1 MGSIVMIALAG
12 AIIVVTMLI
21 RSGFRRIGVPSLV
34 GFIVLG
40 LLIRIADMQLEFI
53 TEGLS
58 SVFDF
63 LATVGIVFLLFRVG
77 LEANLAGLRRQ
88 IKPASVIWAGGV
100 FLNGVLGYVVANSLL
115 GLPLVQSLFVA
126 VALTATSVAISVGV
140 WQEAKALK
148 SRIGQLL
155 VDVAELDDI
164 SGIILMA
171 VLFAIAPVLQ
181 EGIVPGLPS
190 VLGKT
195 AGLAIAKFIGF
206 GALCLLF
213 SRFVERHVTAL
224 FKKLEARPGQTVV
237 LAGFGLLIASV
248 AGLLGFSVA
257 IGAFF
262 AGLTFSR
269 DPEAVRLD
277 TPFSI
282 LYDFFAPFF
291 FIGVGLSMDPSAL
304 GGAVLMGLALLVVA
318 VTAKIVGHGL
328 PALIT
333 TTWAGA
339 VVIGV
344 SMIPRAEITM
354 VIMHTG
360 LRMGEWAVPDD
371 VFSAMVLV
379 SLGTAILSPL
389 LVQQLLRRWPQA
401 KKAKA

>member
-1 MGSIVMIALAG
+1 MVMIALLG
-12 AIIVVTMLI
+12 AIIVITILL
-21 RSGFRRIGVPSLV
+21 RSGFQRIGIPSLV
-34 GFIVLG
+34 GFLALG
-40 LLIRIADMQLEFI
+40 LVMRVGDMHLGFI
-53 TEGLS
+53 TGG
-58 SVFDF
+58 VQGIFDF
-63 LATVGIVFLLFRVG
+63 LATVGIVFLLFRIG

-88 IKPASVIWAGGV
+88 MKSASVIWAGGV
-100 FLNGVLGYVVANSLL
+100 IANGVLGYVVATFLL

-140 WQEAKALK
+140 WEEAKALK
-148 SRIGQLL
+148 SRMGQLL
-155 VDVAELDDI
+155 VDAAELDDI

-181 EGIVPGLPS
+181 EGVVPGLPS

-213 SRFVERHVTAL
+213 AHFAERHVTA
-224 FKKLEARPGQTVV
+224 FFRKLEARPGQTVV
-237 LAGFGLLIASV
+237 LAGFGLAIASI

-257 IGAFF
+257 LGAFF
-262 AGLTFSR
+262 AGLSFSR
-269 DPEAVRLD
+269 DPDAVKLD

-291 FIGVGLSMDPSAL
+291 FIGVGLSINPSAL
-304 GGAVLMGLALLVVA
+304 GGAMAMGFALLAVA
-318 VTAKIVGHGL
+318 VAAKMVGHGL
-328 PALIT
+328 PALAVT
-333 TTWAGA
+333 NRRGA
-339 VVIGV
+339 VLLGA

-360 LRMGEWAVPDD
+360 LTMGEWAVPGD

-379 SLGTAILSPL
+379 SLVTAVVSPL
-389 LVQQLLRRWPQA
+389 LVERLLKRWPQA
-401 KKAKA
+401 KKAVS